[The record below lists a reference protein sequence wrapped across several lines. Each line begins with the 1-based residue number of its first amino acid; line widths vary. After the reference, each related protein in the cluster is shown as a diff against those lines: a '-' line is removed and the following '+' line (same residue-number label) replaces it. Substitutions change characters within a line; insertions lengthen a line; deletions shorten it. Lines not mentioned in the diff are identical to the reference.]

1 MRGFRHCNWHFNEI
15 YVRINGEMK
24 YLWHAVDHEGELLES
39 FGAKTR
45 NKAATLRFM
54 KKTLKRHGSLKVMT
68 TDSLRASQAAMFDL
82 GCEPAQETGRYA
94 NNREKTHIRHS
105 EDESGHCCAS
115 GK

>member
-1 MRGFRHCNWHFNEI
+1 
-15 YVRINGEMK
+15 
-24 YLWHAVDHEGELLES
+24 
-39 FGAKTR
+39 
-45 NKAATLRFM
+45 M
-54 KKTLKRHGSLKVMT
+54 KKKRKRHGSPEVIA
-68 TDSLRASQAAMFDL
+68 TDGLRASKAAMFDL